1 MKKRIEF
8 EIEFTDQQIP
18 EKITWL
24 ANEDMQEEVLLK
36 SLFIA
41 GWEEKT
47 KSTAT
52 FNIWTNDMRVDEMQ
66 YLFIQSLMTLANGFE
81 RATGDKTIMN
91 KMKAFVEALPDQT
104 KK

>member
-1 MKKRIEF
+1 MKKQIEF
-8 EIEFTDQQIP
+8 KVSFDEKNIP
-18 EKITWL
+18 EEITWL
-24 ANEDMQEEVLLK
+24 ANEDMATDVLLK

-52 FNIWTNDMRVDEMQ
+52 FNIWTKEMRVDEMQ
-66 YLFIQSLMTLANGFE
+66 HLFVQSLLTLSSGFE
-81 RATGDKTIMN
+81 RATGEKGIVD
-91 KMKAFVEALPDQT
+91 KMKVFCENLPS